1 MIRNILGWI
10 LIFEAGFMLVPLLTA
25 LIYTEDIFLSYLISM
40 GVCLIIGFLLIWKK
54 PSNRTLYSRDGFVI
68 VSLSWILLSIFG
80 ALPLFISRE
89 IPSYVDA
96 LFETVSGFTTTG
108 ASILSEVESLSHA
121 SLMWRSFTHW
131 VGGMGVLV
139 FIMAF
144 VPLSGGNNMHIMK
157 AESPG
162 PSVSKL
168 VPRVKTTAMILY
180 LIYIALTVIEFIF
193 LICGG
198 MNLFD
203 ALNTSFAT
211 AGTGGFAFR
220 NDGFA
225 SFSSYTQIVVTVFM
239 VLFSI
244 NFASFYLILLGKFKE
259 ALTTEVKVFLGVFV
273 TAITIITLNTH
284 GLFNTVGEAIKHV
297 SFTVASL
304 ISSTGFSTVDFDL
317 WPTLSKVCL
326 IFVMFIGACAG
337 STGGGMKVSRIL
349 IFFKSVAKEL
359 YLMIHPRQVKKVMI
373 DKHPVEHEVVRATN
387 VYMVC
392 YVILFSASL
401 LLVSIEGYD
410 LVTNFTSVLTTVNN
424 MGPGFELVGPT
435 KNFGFFN
442 PWSKLVL
449 IFDMLAGR
457 LELFPMLVLFF
468 PETWK
473 K

>member
-1 MIRNILGWI
+1 
-10 LIFEAGFMLVPLLTA
+10 
-25 LIYTEDIFLSYLISM
+25 
-40 GVCLIIGFLLIWKK
+40 
-54 PSNRTLYSRDGFVI
+54 
-68 VSLSWILLSIFG
+68 
-80 ALPLFISRE
+80 
-89 IPSYVDA
+89 
-96 LFETVSGFTTTG
+96 
-108 ASILSEVESLSHA
+108 
-121 SLMWRSFTHW
+121 
-131 VGGMGVLV
+131 MGVLV

-180 LIYIALTVIEFIF
+180 LIYIALTVLEFIF

-198 MNLFD
+198 MSLFD
-203 ALNTSFAT
+203 SLNTAFAT

-225 SFSSYTQIVVTVFM
+225 SFSSYIQIVVTVFM
-239 VLFSI
+239 VLFGI
-244 NFASFYLILLGKFKE
+244 NFASFYLILMRRFKE
-259 ALTTEVKVFLGVFV
+259 AFTTEVKVFLGIFFSAV
-273 TAITIITLNTH
+273 AIITLNSR
-284 GLFNTVGEAIKHV
+284 GFFDTVGETIKHV

-317 WPTLSKVCL
+317 WPSLSKVCL
-326 IFVMFIGACAG
+326 IFIMFIGACAG
-337 STGGGMKVSRIL
+337 STGGGIKVSRIL
-349 IFFKSVAKEL
+349 IFFKSIAKEM
-359 YLMIHPRQVKKVMI
+359 YIMIHPRQVKKIMI

-392 YVILFSASL
+392 YVAFFSVSLF
-401 LLVSIEGYD
+401 LVSFEGYD
-410 LVTNFTSVLTTVNN
+410 LITSFTSVLTTVNN

-435 KNFGFFN
+435 NNFGFFN
-442 PWSKLVL
+442 PFTKLVL

-468 PETWK
+468 SGTWK